1 MKCLKQLIFSQRIR
15 AKESNHKIEM
25 TLKRFF
31 CPFLAN
37 SSVCQGQLKTF
48 KPWEKLLIN
57 AKVNKLLASV
67 KPGGDFDFLKIINR
81 DQKFAYDVG
90 LSDKT
95 NLVVN
100 PKARLSC
107 MQIFKRNEKIP

>member
-1 MKCLKQLIFSQRIR
+1 M
-15 AKESNHKIEM
+15 
-25 TLKRFF
+25 
-31 CPFLAN
+31 
-37 SSVCQGQLKTF
+37 
-48 KPWEKLLIN
+48 N
-57 AKVNKLLASV
+57 AKVNKLLATV

-107 MQIFKRNEKIP
+107 MQIFEKNEKIP